1 MPKMYTR
8 TQNKELP
15 KVSMCLCICMYMS
28 IGFIDIVI

>member
-15 KVSMCLCICMYMS
+15 KVLMCLRICMYMS
-28 IGFIDIVI
+28 LGFIHLVS